1 MKFNFKIIIVASVIF
16 VLFGTNS
23 VFAQSTYTINIPT
36 GAADPNAPY
45 FWQSEKDGSATGEI
59 HVLPGDTVKW
69 SNADTAFHTVTSGIS
84 PDLGGEGP
92 DGIFDSEFFS
102 VGESWSYRFTDEGS
116 YPYFCTIHPWMTGI
130 VVVESAFSVIQN
142 VGDDAGD
149 GSTTFDVEYD
159 FNRVIADATV
169 DEDQKAITFTLV
181 GKPQN
186 DDNTLTLH
194 LSKDLI
200 SDPNV
205 IWADGESVTNFEV
218 ISEGGINVVTIPV
231 TETTEQVTI
240 LGTSVVPEFGVLSTV
255 VLATSLIAVIFAVS
269 RSKIISKI

>member
-1 MKFNFKIIIVASVIF
+1 MKLNFKIIIVVSVIF

-23 VFAQSTYTINIPT
+23 VFAQSTYSINIPT
-36 GAADPNAPY
+36 GAAHPQAPY
-45 FWQSEKDGSATGEI
+45 FWQSEKDGSTTGEI
-59 HVLPGDTVKW
+59 HVLLGDTVEW
-69 SNADTAFHTVTSGIS
+69 SNADTEFHTVTSGIS

-92 DGIFDSEFFS
+92 DGNFDSGLFS
-102 VGESWSYRFTDEGS
+102 PGKSFKNTFGDEGT
-116 YPYFCTIHPWMTGI
+116 YPYFCTIHPWMTGF
-130 VVVESAFSVIQN
+130 VVVKFALSVIQN

-159 FNRVIADATV
+159 FNRVIAGATV
-169 DEDQKAITFTLV
+169 DEDQKAVTFTLV

-186 DDNTLTLH
+186 DDNTLTLY

-200 SDPNV
+200 TNPNV
-205 IWADGESVTNFEV
+205 IWVDGESVTNFEV

-255 VLATSLIAVIFAVS
+255 VLITSLIVVIFAVS
-269 RSKIISKI
+269 RSEIISKI

>member
-1 MKFNFKIIIVASVIF
+1 
-16 VLFGTNS
+16 
-23 VFAQSTYTINIPT
+23 
-36 GAADPNAPY
+36 
-45 FWQSEKDGSATGEI
+45 
-59 HVLPGDTVKW
+59 
-69 SNADTAFHTVTSGIS
+69 
-84 PDLGGEGP
+84 
-92 DGIFDSEFFS
+92 
-102 VGESWSYRFTDEGS
+102 
-116 YPYFCTIHPWMTGI
+116 MTGI
-130 VVVESAFSVIQN
+130 VVVKSAFSVIQN

-186 DDNTLTLH
+186 DDNTLTLY

-200 SDPNV
+200 SNPNV
-205 IWADGESVTNFEV
+205 IWADGESVTDFEV
-218 ISEGGINVVTIPV
+218 ISERGINVVTIPV

-255 VLATSLIAVIFAVS
+255 VLATSMLAVIFAVS

>member
-1 MKFNFKIIIVASVIF
+1 VNLNFKIIISVLVIF
-16 VLFGTNS
+16 ALFGTNS
-23 VFAQSTYTINIPT
+23 VFAQSSYTINIPT

-84 PDLGGEGP
+84 PDFGGKGP
-92 DGIFDSEFFS
+92 DGIFDSGFFS
-102 VGESWSYRFTDEGS
+102 VGESWSYKFTDIGT
-116 YPYFCTIHPWMTGI
+116 YPYFCTIHPWMAGI

-149 GSTTFDVEYD
+149 GSTTYDVEYD

-181 GKPQN
+181 GKIQN
-186 DDNTLTLH
+186 NDNTLTLY
-194 LSKDLI
+194 LSKNLI
-200 SDPNV
+200 SNPNV
-205 IWADGESVTNFEV
+205 VWADGESVTNFEV

-240 LGTSVVPEFGVLSTV
+240 LGSSVVPEFGALTAI
-255 VLATSLIAVIFAVS
+255 VLATSLIAVIFAAS

>member
-1 MKFNFKIIIVASVIF
+1 VKLNFKIIIVVSVIF

-36 GAADPNAPY
+36 GAANPQAPY
-45 FWQSEKDGSATGEI
+45 FWQSEKDGGTTGEI
-59 HVLPGDTVKW
+59 HVLLGDTVKW
-69 SNADTAFHTVTSGIS
+69 SNADTEFHTVTSGIS

-92 DGIFDSEFFS
+92 NGIFDSGLFS
-102 VGESWSYRFTDEGS
+102 PGESFKNRFGDEGT
-116 YPYFCTIHPWMTGI
+116 YPYFCTIHPWMTGF
-130 VVVESAFSVIQN
+130 VVVKSVLSVIQN

-159 FNRVIADATV
+159 FNREITDATV

-186 DDNTLTLH
+186 DDNTLTLY

-200 SDPNV
+200 RNPNV

-218 ISEGGINVVTIPV
+218 ISERGINVVTIPV

-240 LGTSVVPEFGVLSTV
+240 LGTSVVPEFGALTAIVLT
-255 VLATSLIAVIFAVS
+255 TSMIAVIFAAS

>member
-1 MKFNFKIIIVASVIF
+1 VKLNFKIIIVVSVIF

-36 GAADPNAPY
+36 GAANDQAPY
-45 FWQSEKDGSATGEI
+45 FWQSEKDGDTSGEI

-69 SNADTAFHTVTSGIS
+69 SNADTEFHTVTSGIS
-84 PDLGGEGP
+84 PALGGEGP
-92 DGIFDSEFFS
+92 DGIFDSKLFS
-102 VGESWSYRFTDEGS
+102 VGASWSYRFTDEGA
-116 YPYFCTIHPWMTGI
+116 YPYYCTIHPWMTGI
-130 VVVESAFSVIQN
+130 VVVELAFSVIQN

-186 DDNTLTLH
+186 DDNTLTLY

-200 SDPNV
+200 SNPNV

-218 ISEGGINVVTIPV
+218 ISEGGINVLTIPV

-240 LGTSVVPEFGVLSTV
+240 LGTSVVPEFGVLSI
-255 VLATSLIAVIFAVS
+255 VLVTSMIAVIFAAS
-269 RSKIISKI
+269 RSKIILKI

>member
-45 FWQSEKDGSATGEI
+45 FWQSEKDGNATGEI

-130 VVVESAFSVIQN
+130 VAVESAFSVIQN

-169 DEDQKAITFTLV
+169 DEDQKSITFTLV

-186 DDNTLTLH
+186 DDNTLTLY

-200 SDPNV
+200 SNPNV
-205 IWADGESVTNFEV
+205 IWADGESVINFEV
-218 ISEGGINVVTIPV
+218 ISEGGINKVTIPV
-231 TETTEQVTI
+231 TETTQQVTI

>member
-1 MKFNFKIIIVASVIF
+1 MKFNFKIIIVSVIF

-45 FWQSEKDGSATGEI
+45 FWQSEKDGDTSGEI
-59 HVLPGDTVKW
+59 HVLPGDTIKW
-69 SNADTAFHTVTSGIS
+69 SNADTEFHTVTSGIS

-102 VGESWSYRFTDEGS
+102 VGASWSYRFTDEGA
-116 YPYFCTIHPWMTGI
+116 YPYYCTLHEWMTGI
-130 VVVESAFSVIQN
+130 VVVKSAFSVIQN

-186 DDNTLTLH
+186 DDNTLTLY

-200 SDPNV
+200 SNPNV
-205 IWADGESVTNFEV
+205 IWADGESVTDFEV
-218 ISEGGINVVTIPV
+218 ISERGINVVTIPV

-255 VLATSLIAVIFAVS
+255 VLATSMLAVIFAVS